1 MNTKRPKPRRPLL
14 LWAFLCVLLAGGHL
28 AWTEARRDARETGRQ
43 ALPGLHFLVEAPPGL
58 AEEVEAAQRA
68 RIAAMAGVR
77 REAEARGED
86 GIAAAEKFL
95 DETREAHR
103 EELKGTYAKHG
114 RQPPAWLR
122 DPQSL
127 HEP

>member
-1 MNTKRPKPRRPLL
+1 MNTKCPKLRRPHL

-28 AWTEARRDARETGRQ
+28 AWAEARRHPQQAGRQ
-43 ALPGLHFLVEAPPGL
+43 ALPGLD
-58 AEEVEAAQRA
+58 EEVEAAQLA

-86 GIAAAEKFL
+86 GMVAAEKFL
-95 DETREAHR
+95 RETWGAFR
-103 EELKGTYAKHG
+103 EELMGTYAKHG

-127 HEP
+127 IEW

>member
-1 MNTKRPKPRRPLL
+1 MNTKRPNPRRPHL
-14 LWAFLCVLLAGGHL
+14 LWAFLCVLLAGGYL
-28 AWTEARRDARETGRQ
+28 AWAEARRYAREADRP
-43 ALPGLHFLVEAPPGL
+43 ALTDLD
-58 AEEVEAAQRA
+58 EEVGAARLA
-68 RIAAMAGVR
+68 RIAAMTGVR

-95 DETREAHR
+95 HETWGAFR
-103 EELKGTYAKHG
+103 EELMGTYARHG

-127 HEP
+127 IEW

>member
-1 MNTKRPKPRRPLL
+1 MNTKRPKPGLPLL
-14 LWAFLCVLLAGGHL
+14 PWALLCVLLAGGYL
-28 AWTEARRDARETGRQ
+28 AWAETRRYAPEAGRP
-43 ALPGLHFLVEAPPGL
+43 AVPGLD
-58 AEEVEAAQRA
+58 EEVEAAQLA

-103 EELKGTYAKHG
+103 EELKGIYAKHG

-127 HEP
+127 IEW